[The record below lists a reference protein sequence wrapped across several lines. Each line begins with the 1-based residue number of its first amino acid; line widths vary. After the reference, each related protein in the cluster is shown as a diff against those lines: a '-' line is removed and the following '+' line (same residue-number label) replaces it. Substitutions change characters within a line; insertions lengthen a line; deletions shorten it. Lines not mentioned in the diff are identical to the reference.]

1 MPDNTDGTPKY
12 HQIAN
17 SIRRQIITG
26 ELKPGDSVPS
36 ERRLEKDWNVARP
49 TAADAL
55 RLLRHQ
61 GYVESRHGSG
71 TYVRADLPGG
81 HGRRFAQAR
90 TVEVSFGA
98 GGAPEVLLVEETAVP
113 SHVADAFGQHADIP
127 AVRRQ
132 VLVNDEN
139 GTPSELRTSWFSK
152 ELAAQAPQL
161 LDPAKS
167 PASIDDYVTAQTGR
181 KPSYGRDQVSARLA
195 TAGERKRLQ
204 LPNPSAVLEQHLILF
219 DAEGNAF
226 RFDES
231 VFPAEVW
238 KLLYPYPLSD

>member
-17 SIRRQIITG
+17 SIRQQIITG

-81 HGRRFAQAR
+81 HGRRFAQPR
-90 TVEVSFGA
+90 TIDVSFSGVL
-98 GGAPEVLLVEETAVP
+98 EVLLAEETSVP
-113 SHVADAFGQHADIP
+113 SHVADAFGQHADVP

-139 GTPSELRTSWFSK
+139 GTPSELRTSWFTK
-152 ELAAQAPQL
+152 ELAEQAPLL
-161 LDPAKS
+161 LDRTKS
-167 PASIDDYVTAQTGR
+167 PTTIDEYVTAQTGR

-195 TAGERKRLQ
+195 TANEQARLT

-219 DAEGNAF
+219 DAEGNAI

-231 VFPAEVW
+231 VYPAEVW
-238 KLLYPYPLSD
+238 KLLYPYPLS

>member
-81 HGRRFAQAR
+81 HGRRFAQPR
-90 TVEVSFGA
+90 TIDVSFG
-98 GGAPEVLLVEETAVP
+98 GGGSLEVLLTEETSVP
-113 SHVADAFGQHADIP
+113 SHVADAFGQHADVP

-132 VLVNDEN
+132 VLLNDEN
-139 GTPSELRTSWFSK
+139 GTPSELRTSWFTK
-152 ELAAQAPQL
+152 ELAEQAPQL
-161 LDPAKS
+161 LDPNKS

-195 TAGERKRLQ
+195 TAAEQKRLS

-219 DAEGNAF
+219 DAEGYAI

-238 KLLYPYPLSD
+238 KLLYPYPLS